1 MRFSAVCLTLLLF
14 FSVALAS
21 CPPVVSQGLH
31 NYYFL
36 PVPAP
41 NYLGFYMDDVLPSGP
56 LMECNSPCE
65 FFNVPGWPLM
75 ECKASCNFFTRPF
88 ANSQT
93 VYGITGVIYVEYH
106 VSGAQPLQETVRLF
120 YCVGGKEWCGWS
132 DYILKGSTPIAFQV
146 TAQTPGTTFEKGTIL
161 DFTLAYDYP
170 VYNLPN
176 FTQGSFRILFGDRE
190 HRSSLVTQKLD
201 LEGQPVPEFP
211 SILIMLPV
219 ILTLT
224 ILLRR
229 ERNGRKKPSS

>member
-1 MRFSAVCLTLLLF
+1 
-14 FSVALAS
+14 
-21 CPPVVSQGLH
+21 
-31 NYYFL
+31 
-36 PVPAP
+36 
-41 NYLGFYMDDVLPSGP
+41 
-56 LMECNSPCE
+56 
-65 FFNVPGWPLM
+65 M

-93 VYGITGVIYVEYH
+93 VYGITGVIYVEYN

-132 DYILKGSTPIAFQV
+132 DHILKKSIPIAFAV
-146 TAQTPGTTFEKGTIL
+146 TAQTPGATFEKGTIL

-201 LEGQPVPEFP
+201 LEGQPIPEFP
-211 SILIMLPV
+211 LPV
-219 ILTLT
+219 LVLVISLIVTYAIST
-224 ILLRR
+224 RRKNKLRH
-229 ERNGRKKPSS
+229 